1 MLTGA
6 ALPVTLLLR
15 EVCWDLSFLHAGTM
29 HGALI
34 QGPAFTTNSNPSR
47 GLLGWRLLPLPLLHS
62 LLHSLPLCDTAK
74 LGSWIVIYWDKCSQ
88 DVPKQVFCWDKEY
101 LEVAAN
107 NFGLWMLLLCFHLII
122 FSGLGRGESPP
133 FVTLAYT

>member
-88 DVPKQVFCWDKEY
+88 VLGQRISGSGSKQFWLVDAAVMFSSYHIQWLRKRGIASFCY
-101 LEVAAN
+101 L
-107 NFGLWMLLLCFHLII
+107 GLHIA
-122 FSGLGRGESPP
+122 RG
-133 FVTLAYT
+133 